1 MIPLHADLRWHADRD
16 PFLARL
22 TINRSM
28 PLVLRRT
35 EGLLLDSN
43 EEGNDPLDGFQ
54 AVFVRNGDQAP
65 PHGGSQAVPRI
76 ALPPTLGYLQAEDI
90 VRVDPRRGDIRVLY
104 RRQSPN
110 NHFLVTER
118 CNSKCLMCSQP
129 PRDVQDGF
137 LVEELLRAIPLIS
150 PQTEMIGFT
159 GGEITLLH
167 DQFLA
172 LLTTAR
178 NYLPATRVFCLTNGR
193 LLAYLRYAERV
204 AAVEHPNLILCVPLY
219 SDIDS
224 IHDFVVQAQGAFD
237 ESVRGILNLGR
248 VSVPVEVR
256 VVIHQQTFR
265 RLPQLAEFI
274 ARNLPF
280 VSHVALMGL
289 EMTGFTK
296 ANLRAL
302 WIDPADYQQ
311 ELSEAVETLRWA
323 GLDVSIYNH
332 QLCLLPKS
340 LWPFAKKSI
349 SDWKNVYMPECSGC
363 SVQGDCGGF
372 FASAPLRYS
381 DHICAQSVE
390 LS

>member
-1 MIPLHADLRWHADRD
+1 MIPLHGALEWRADRD
-16 PFLARL
+16 PFVTRL
-22 TINRSM
+22 TTNHNLPS
-28 PLVLRRT
+28 VLRST
-35 EGLLLDSN
+35 EGLLLDSS
-43 EEGNDPLDGFQ
+43 ESSFDDVDGFK
-54 AVFVRNGDQAP
+54 AVFVRGGTQA
-65 PHGGSQAVPRI
+65 
-76 ALPPTLGYLQAEDI
+76 ALPHIVLPAALGHLQPEDI

-104 RRQSPN
+104 RRHSPN

-137 LVEELLRAIPLIS
+137 LADEVLQLIPLIS
-150 PQTEMIGFT
+150 PHTEMIGFT

-167 DQFLA
+167 DRFLD
-172 LLTTAR
+172 LLTAAR
-178 NYLPATRVFCLTNGR
+178 NYLPRTRVFCLTNGR
-193 LLAYLRYAERV
+193 LLAYLQYAERI

-248 VSVPVEVR
+248 VGVPVEVR
-256 VVIHQQTFR
+256 VVVHQQTYR

-274 ARNLPF
+274 TRNLPF
-280 VSHVALMGL
+280 VTHVALMGL

-302 WIDPADYQQ
+302 WVDPADYQQ

-332 QLCLLPKS
+332 QLCLLPRS
-340 LWPFAKKSI
+340 LWQYAKKSI
-349 SDWKNVYMPECSGC
+349 SDWKNEYMPQCQECSVRG
-363 SVQGDCGGF
+363 SCGGF
-372 FASAPLRYS
+372 FASASLRYS
-381 DHICAQSVE
+381 DHIQPIHEAVLVE
-390 LS
+390 QFR